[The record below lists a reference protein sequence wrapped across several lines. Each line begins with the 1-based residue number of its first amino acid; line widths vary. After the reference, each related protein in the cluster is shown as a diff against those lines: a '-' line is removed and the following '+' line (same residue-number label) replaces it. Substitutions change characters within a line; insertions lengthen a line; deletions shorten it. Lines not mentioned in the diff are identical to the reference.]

1 MRLFSYLSVAVLL
14 VSGVVLTAYSPDLL
28 SMVIVGFMCMIT
40 LAGCIYGLLPTISFT
55 GGLLNGQNGI
65 RKASGTEGSSAWVA
79 ALRIERAAALFGE
92 GMSSPLMAGLRE
104 RQGLNRFRR
113 RGLRGV
119 RLEFRLH
126 LMAYNLGRALV
137 YARRGRLGRLLRF
150 ACFIQPRRRHVSGTC
165 GKNRHRHPIR
175 YPIDCMAAPT
185 SRLRASQFY
194 NTL

>member
-1 MRLFSYLSVAVLL
+1 MAQPGARRAFA
-14 VSGVVLTAYSPDLL
+14 
-28 SMVIVGFMCMIT
+28 
-40 LAGCIYGLLPTISFT
+40 
-55 GGLLNGQNGI
+55 Q
-65 RKASGTEGSSAWVA
+65 RKAMVEPVFSA
-79 ALRIERAAALFGE
+79 
-92 GMSSPLMAGLRE
+92 LRE

-150 ACFIQPRRRHVSGTC
+150 ACFIQPRRRHVSGAC
-165 GKNRHRHPIR
+165 GKNRHRHRHPIR

-185 SRLRASQFY
+185 SRLRAARFY
-194 NTL
+194 NAL